1 MSFTKNLNKLLYIVS
16 LFCSLNLTVYSYD
29 WESIRSKTNPR
40 NCATQQ
46 LFARPDW
53 ERFKTLA
60 KDGDV
65 LAQYEY
71 GDKCIGDAGKL
82 TNGERIQKRFEG
94 YMFLLI
100 SAIYGEYDF
109 SKDAFD
115 YIGKIDDL
123 TKESPISDFITRAQ
137 EFAEKE

>member
-1 MSFTKNLNKLLYIVS
+1 MNFSGNLNILLYSVS
-16 LFCSLNLTVYSYD
+16 LFCALNFAAYSFD
-29 WESIRSKTNPR
+29 WESIRSKTNPDK
-40 NCATQQ
+40 CAPQQ
-46 LFARPDW
+46 LFARADW
-53 ERFKTLA
+53 ERFKALA
-60 KDGDV
+60 EDGDF

-82 TNGERIQKRFEG
+82 TNGERIRKRFEG

-100 SAIYGEYDF
+100 SAIYGEYEV

-137 EFAEKE
+137 KFAEKE